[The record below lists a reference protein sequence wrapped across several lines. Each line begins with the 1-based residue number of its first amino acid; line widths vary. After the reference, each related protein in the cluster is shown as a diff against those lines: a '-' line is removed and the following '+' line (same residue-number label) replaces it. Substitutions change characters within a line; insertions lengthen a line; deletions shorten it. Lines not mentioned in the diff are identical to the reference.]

1 MSNLSATQT
10 NLTSPDGNNFE
21 MGALDTFPK
30 ILRHNANN
38 WPNDI
43 SMREK
48 EFGIWNEFNWQD
60 YHNRVKWLSLAL
72 IKLGV
77 KPKDAIALLGD
88 NRPEWVWGEVAAH
101 AMACYSI
108 GIFQDSLHEEV
119 VYLLNKSNATVVIAE
134 DEEQCDKLLEL
145 GEEIPDVKIIVYCDP
160 RGMRKYDD
168 ERLISIEDIYQQ
180 GQDIDKLSPDLYD
193 AYVDATDAEETAIYC
208 TTSGTTSKPKIA
220 FLGGGNFVKH
230 CSSYLRADP
239 RKAGDN
245 YVSVLPLPWIME
257 QVYAVGQALISRQ
270 IVNFVEGQETLMAD
284 LREIGPNFVLLAP
297 RVWEGILADVK
308 ARMMDS
314 TPLKQKLFDFAFS
327 IAEKAQAQGKRSK
340 FADLLLMN
348 ALKDRLGFSFLDSAA
363 TGGAAMGPDTFRFFQ
378 TIGVPLR
385 QLYGQTELCG
395 AYTVH
400 DENDV
405 DYDSVGVAFDSAQ
418 VKVINTDK
426 EGVGEVI
433 AKTVGMFTGYL
444 DNQKAYDEDVIDGWM
459 HTGDAGYFKPSGH
472 LVIIDR
478 IKDLAKTSNGIQYSP
493 QYIEN
498 KLKFSSFIGE
508 AVILGKDKPYLSAI
522 ICIRFSIVSKW
533 AEQQGYGFTNYTS
546 LSALPEVYQKLTE
559 EVEKVNATLPDAQKI
574 NKFILL
580 YKELD
585 ADDGE
590 LTRTRKVRRTVIADK
605 YGDIIDS
612 IYDNKAMVDIDT
624 VITFQDGGSS
634 RIKTQ
639 LKVATVIEGASEGS
653 NKSNSEIAT
662 STIPDQIQRKAS

>member
-1 MSNLSATQT
+1 MSSQLKINSFKAS
-10 NLTSPDGNNFE
+10 NDFD
-21 MGALDTFPK
+21 MGELDTFPK
-30 ILRHNANN
+30 ILRHNAKN

-48 EFGIWNEFNWQD
+48 EFGIWNEFTWQD
-60 YHNRVKWLSLAL
+60 YENRVKWLSLAL
-72 IKLGV
+72 RKLGV
-77 KPKDAIALLGD
+77 QPKDAIALLGD
-88 NRPEWVWGEVAAH
+88 NRPEWVWGEISAH
-101 AMACYSI
+101 AMGCYSI

-134 DEEQCDKLLEL
+134 DEEQCDKLMEL
-145 GEEIPDVKIIVYCDP
+145 GDEIPDVKFIVYCDP

-168 ERLISIEDIYQQ
+168 KRLISIEDIYQQ
-180 GQDIDKLSPDLYD
+180 GQEIDKKFPDLYN
-193 AYVDATDAEETAIYC
+193 AYVDSTHADETAIYC

-239 RKAGDN
+239 RQAGDN

-257 QVYAVGQALISRQ
+257 QVYAVGQALIARQ
-270 IVNFVEGQETLMAD
+270 IVNFVEEQETLMAD
-284 LREIGPNFVLLAP
+284 LREIGPSFVLLAP

-314 TPLKQKLFDFAFS
+314 TPLKQKLFDYAFA
-327 IAEKAQAQGKRSK
+327 IAEKAQNQGKRSW

-348 ALKDRLGFSFLDSAA
+348 ALKDRLGFTFLKSAA

-400 DENDV
+400 QADDV
-405 DYDSVGVAFDSAQ
+405 DYDSVGIAFDNAE
-418 VKVINTDK
+418 VKVINADK

-444 DNQKAYDEDVIDGWM
+444 DNQEAYDEDVIDGWM
-459 HTGDAGYFKPSGH
+459 HTGDAGYVKPSGH

-478 IKDLAKTSNGIQYSP
+478 IKDLAKTSNGVQYSP

-508 AVILGKDKPYLSAI
+508 AVILGKDKPYLSAL

-546 LSALPEVYQKLTE
+546 LASLPEVYQKLTD

-605 YGDIIDS
+605 YGDIITS
-612 IYDNKAMVDIDT
+612 IYDNKEKVDVDT

-634 RIKTQ
+634 RIQTQ
-639 LKVATVIEGASEGS
+639 LKVATLIENDGRAVSKP
-653 NKSNSEIAT
+653 NNS
-662 STIPDQIQRKAS
+662 SQRKAS

>member
-1 MSNLSATQT
+1 MNALK
-10 NLTSPDGNNFE
+10 NNFD
-21 MGALDTFPK
+21 MGEKNTFPK
-30 ILRHNANN
+30 ILQHNANH
-38 WPNDI
+38 WPNEI
-43 SMREK
+43 AMREK
-48 EFGIWNEFNWQD
+48 EFGIWNEFSWLD
-60 YHNRVKWLSLAL
+60 YQNRVKWISLAL
-72 IKLGV
+72 KELSISEG
-77 KPKDAIALLGD
+77 DAIALLGD

-101 AMACYSI
+101 AMGCYSI

-145 GEEIPDVKIIVYCDP
+145 GDEIPDVKYIVYCDP
-160 RGMRKYDD
+160 RGMRKYKDT
-168 ERLISIEDIYQQ
+168 RLISIEDIYLK
-180 GQDIDKLSPDLYD
+180 GQAIDAKNGDKYNEM
-193 AYVDATDAEETAIYC
+193 VEATQPEKTAIYC

-220 FLGGGNFVKH
+220 LLAGGNFVEH

-239 RKAGDN
+239 RQPGDN

-257 QVYAVGQALISRQ
+257 QVYAVGQALIARQ
-270 IVNFVEGQETLMAD
+270 IVNFVEEQETLMAD
-284 LREIGPNFVLLAP
+284 LREIGPSFVLLAP

-314 TPLKQKLFDFAFS
+314 TPLKQKLFNYAMKL
-327 IAEKAQAQGKRSK
+327 AEQAQEQGKTSWL
-340 FADLLLMN
+340 ADVLLMK
-348 ALKDRLGFSFLDSAA
+348 ALRDRLGFTFLKSAA

-400 DENDV
+400 KEGDV
-405 DYDSVGVAFDSAQ
+405 DYDSVGVAFDCAE
-418 VKVINTDK
+418 VKVINTDDQ
-426 EGVGEVI
+426 GVGEVLG
-433 AKTVGMFTGYL
+433 KTVGMFTGYL
-444 DNQKAYDEDVIDGWM
+444 DNQEAYDEDVKDGWM

-478 IKDLAKTSNGIQYSP
+478 IKDLAKTSNGFQYSP

-522 ICIRFSIVSKW
+522 ICIRFSILSKW
-533 AEQQGYGFTNYTS
+533 AEQQGLLFTNYTS
-546 LSALPEVYQKLTE
+546 LAALPEVYQKLTE
-559 EVEKVNATLPDAQKI
+559 EVSKVNDTLPEAQKI
-574 NKFILL
+574 NKFLLL

-590 LTRTRKVRRTVIADK
+590 LTRTRKVRRSVIAEK
-605 YGDIIDS
+605 YGDIISS
-612 IYDNKAMVDIDT
+612 IYDNQEQVDIDT
-624 VITFQDGGSS
+624 VITFQDGTKT
-634 RIKTQ
+634 RIQTQ
-639 LKVATVIEGASEGS
+639 LKVATLIEGDKENLAMPTE
-653 NKSNSEIAT
+653 
-662 STIPDQIQRKAS
+662 RKAS

>member
-1 MSNLSATQT
+1 MSSSLQVGSLSA
-10 NLTSPDGNNFE
+10 NEDFE
-21 MGALDTFPK
+21 MGELDTFPK
-30 ILRHNANN
+30 ILRHNAKN

-60 YHNRVKWLSLAL
+60 YHNRVKWISLAL
-72 IKLGV
+72 RKLGV
-77 KPKDAIALLGD
+77 NPKEAIALLGD
-88 NRPEWVWGEVAAH
+88 NRPEWVWGEISAH
-101 AMACYSI
+101 AMGCYSI

-145 GEEIPDVKIIVYCDP
+145 GDEIPDVKFIVYCDP

-168 ERLISIEDIYQQ
+168 KRLISIEEIYQQ
-180 GQDIDKLSPDLYD
+180 GRDIDTMSPELYD
-193 AYVDATDAEETAIYC
+193 HYVDSTNADDTALYC

-239 RKAGDN
+239 RQPGDN

-257 QVYAVGQALISRQ
+257 QVYAVGQALIARQ
-270 IVNFVEGQETLMAD
+270 IVNFVEEQETLMAD
-284 LREIGPNFVLLAP
+284 LREIGPSFVLLAP

-314 TPLKQKLFDFAFS
+314 TPLKQKLFDFAFAM
-327 IAEKAQAQGKRSK
+327 AEKAQTQGKRSW
-340 FADLLLMN
+340 FADVLLMN
-348 ALKDRLGFSFLDSAA
+348 ALKDRLGFTFLKSAA

-400 DENDV
+400 NADDV
-405 DYDSVGVAFDSAQ
+405 DYDSVGVAFDTAE

-433 AKTVGMFTGYL
+433 ARTVGMFTGYL

-478 IKDLAKTSNGIQYSP
+478 IKDLAKTSFGVQYSP

-546 LSALPEVYQKLTE
+546 LSSLPEVYQKLSE
-559 EVEKVNATLPDAQKI
+559 EIEKVNASLPDAQKI

-605 YGDIIDS
+605 YGDIIES
-612 IYDNKAMVDIDT
+612 IYDNKDIVDIDT
-624 VITFQDGGSS
+624 VITFQDGGKS
-634 RIKTQ
+634 RIQTQ
-639 LKVATVIEGASEGS
+639 LKVATIIDNEGS
-653 NKSNSEIAT
+653 HSASALNDNQT
-662 STIPDQIQRKAS
+662 QRKAS